1 MMKKLAVGS
10 LVTALSLAIAPA
22 AQAVTLDPHA
32 VPARTQITVRHDS
45 GATVSTANAHES
57 RPALSLS
64 KLYLG
69 YWVLKYGAPTDKA
82 RVEHMIRVSD
92 DNVATDLD
100 RRYPQA
106 IPSTIHE
113 FGLRETHY
121 TGYWGTTTTSTE
133 DVARFTSRIQHDPI
147 AAPIMT
153 GMANAAPVAADGYR
167 QDFGTSRIPGVIGTK
182 FGWSD
187 NRRIHASVSTA
198 PGFTVA
204 ANTYG
209 DAATHT
215 ADVTRAVHNA
225 PGALPAAGGSS
236 QAIGARIEHD
246 LNLQGPARQ
255 AVRDAT
261 RTAASYERQACASA
275 NQALAQVTPMRVCN

>member
-10 LVTALSLAIAPA
+10 LVTAFSLAIVPA

-69 YWVLKYGAPTDKA
+69 YWVLKYGAPADKA

-121 TGYWGTTTTSTE
+121 TGYWGTTCLLYTST
-133 DVARFTSRIQHDPI
+133 SP
-147 AAPIMT
+147 
-153 GMANAAPVAADGYR
+153 
-167 QDFGTSRIPGVIGTK
+167 
-182 FGWSD
+182 
-187 NRRIHASVSTA
+187 
-198 PGFTVA
+198 
-204 ANTYG
+204 
-209 DAATHT
+209 
-215 ADVTRAVHNA
+215 
-225 PGALPAAGGSS
+225 
-236 QAIGARIEHD
+236 
-246 LNLQGPARQ
+246 
-255 AVRDAT
+255 RD
-261 RTAASYERQACASA
+261 S
-275 NQALAQVTPMRVCN
+275 

>member
-10 LVTALSLAIAPA
+10 LVTALSLVTIPA

-45 GATVSTANAHES
+45 GATVSTANSHES

-69 YWVLKYGAPTDKA
+69 YWVLKYGAPADKA

-106 IPSTIHE
+106 IPSIIHE

-133 DVARFTSRIQHDPI
+133 DVARFTSRIQRDPI
-147 AAPIMT
+147 AAPIRT
-153 GMANAAPVAADGYR
+153 GMATAAPVAADGYR

-209 DAATHT
+209 DAGTHT
-215 ADVTRAVHNA
+215 ADVTLSLIHISEPTR
-225 PGALPAAGGSS
+225 PAA
-236 QAIGARIEHD
+236 
-246 LNLQGPARQ
+246 
-255 AVRDAT
+255 
-261 RTAASYERQACASA
+261 
-275 NQALAQVTPMRVCN
+275 